1 MPIQQGMPLA
11 LQRKARR
18 DDEYVAPSVRDLES
32 AMHDGIPDSIDA
44 MRAYLLDQ
52 LESLQK
58 RIRASNTNTW
68 QAFWVDDNPR
78 DDNYRNPRPENF
90 CRDRLVEYLG
100 GLMLPA
106 IQIEPEARM
115 PEDKRTDFVLSRDE
129 FRLPIEIKGQWQPK
143 VWDAASKQLDALY
156 AWEWRAAGRGVY
168 IVFWFGA
175 VPNKNLPGH
184 PEGFAR
190 PDRPEELRRMLT
202 ERIPELR
209 RSQLDVFVMDV
220 SPPVRAA

>member
-1 MPIQQGMPLA
+1 M
-11 LQRKARR
+11 
-18 DDEYVAPSVRDLES
+18 DD
-32 AMHDGIPDSIDA
+32 
-44 MRAYLLDQ
+44 
-52 LESLQK
+52 K
-58 RIRASNTNTW
+58 
-68 QAFWVDDNPR
+68 PR
-78 DDNYRNPRPENF
+78 DDKYRSPRPENF

-115 PEDKRTDFVLSRDE
+115 PEDKRTDFVLSCDE
-129 FRLPIEIKGQWQPK
+129 LRLPIETKGQWHHE

-175 VPNKNLPGH
+175 VPNKNLPGY
-184 PEGFAR
+184 PEGLAR
-190 PDRPEELRRMLT
+190 PDSPEALRRMLT
-202 ERIPELR
+202 KRIPELR